1 MISTNYISQVPF
13 LNGSYFKFGQWEAL
27 VGDWRVRGWGK
38 PGPSAHALSLT
49 VTLSLPCSQMTL
61 DAPAPGFGNAT
72 FGPRDGGGFL

>member
-1 MISTNYISQVPF
+1 M
-13 LNGSYFKFGQWEAL
+13 
-27 VGDWRVRGWGK
+27 GDWRVRGWGK

-49 VTLSLPCSQMTL
+49 VTLSLPCSQMAL